1 MRRGLRYLPAS
12 PTKGRRRITALGLGV
27 LAALSLIWQQQA
39 TLASYVDVEFAK
51 ATFSAATLDAIAPDT
66 TARASRIDIDWA
78 AASGDWATPQY
89 TLDWSSFPSGSGM
102 AELYSGTGTSATH
115 SIGSAA
121 TSGRLV
127 VTKVSTGGTQSCAL
141 AQGRVFCWGANTNGA
156 LGLGTTTSTN
166 VPREVGGVLAG
177 KTVTDISVGTNH
189 ACAVADGNAYCWGLA
204 TSGRLGNGTTTGT
217 YTSPVAVSTGA
228 MGGTVT
234 SISAGDTH
242 TCATADGNAYC
253 WGNGSNGRLG
263 RGSTTTASTPVAV
276 VTSGVLSGRTVTAIS
291 AGTSHSCAVAD
302 GLAFCWGL
310 GTNGRLGN
318 ASTSGNYT
326 SPVAVSTATGLADRT
341 VTSVSA
347 GNTHTC
353 AVVDGTAYCWGSP
366 TYGRLGNGATSGDVG
381 EPVTVTATMLTAGSV
396 TAINAGSTHTCAIS
410 DGTAYCWG
418 YNNYGQLGDNTV
430 TRRTTPVPVSTAGV
444 LGGRSVTSI
453 SAGASVSCVVGDSL
467 GSCWGLGTSGQ
478 LGNSASSTSRVPVD
492 AAVNGLTCP
501 AGAVLVGSDCSLVQG
516 SSFSYRLDYSIGSWT
531 APASSWVTATTKTR
545 AAVEPSATAKTS
557 TSLTLGWDAVSELS
571 QSYAEYT
578 VQRSTS
584 SSGSSPVTVYKGGLR
599 SVLDRGGLATRA
611 SILTVDQ
618 LSAGADHTCALLE
631 GSVYCWGD
639 NTDGELG
646 INSTT
651 DASVPTA
658 VTTTSGLGG
667 TSISSLSAGE
677 NHTCAVADGTVYCWG
692 YNGDGRSG
700 GTATADKLVPTAV
713 AGVTNAT
720 QVTSGWWHT
729 CALADG
735 KVWCWGDNTR
745 GQIGDGTT
753 TTSRATPVQV
763 GGLLAGKTVSA
774 VSAGGAHTCAIA
786 SGVVYCWGSN
796 VSGQLGI
803 NTSGSATNSSV
814 PVAMLASGSF
824 TNTNVTELSAGY
836 AHSCAISSGKL
847 FCWGYNAS
855 GQIGNNGTALALVA
869 TAVNTP
875 WAANAALGSVA
886 AGQYHS
892 CVSAAGK
899 AYCWG
904 ENANGQLGDGST
916 INRTVPVAVTA
927 SGPLSGTVSQIS
939 AGGLHAC
946 AVSGT
951 AAYCWGSNTTGQV
964 GDGSTTQRTAPVAVQ
979 TVAGAPCATGA
990 SLITPSTCSLAPG
1003 TTYYYRVKFTVDGAI
1018 STTSDWVGIKTS
1030 S

>member
-12 PTKGRRRITALGLGV
+12 PAKGRRRITALGLGV

-51 ATFSAATLDAIAPDT
+51 ATFSAATLDAIAPDP

-89 TLDWSSFPSGSGM
+89 TLDWSSFPSGSGT
-102 AELYSGTGTSATH
+102 AELYSGTGTSATQ

-127 VTKVSTGGTQSCAL
+127 VTKVSTGGTQSCAV

-156 LGLGTTTSTN
+156 LGLGATTSTN
-166 VPREVGGVLAG
+166 VPREVGGALAG

-204 TSGRLGNGTTTGT
+204 TNGRLGNGTTSGT

-234 SISAGDTH
+234 SISAGDSH

-353 AVVDGTAYCWGSP
+353 AVVDGTAYCWGS
-366 TYGRLGNGATSGDVG
+366 TTNGRLGNGATSGDVSQ
-381 EPVTVTATMLTAGSV
+381 PVTVTATLLTAGSV
-396 TAINAGSTHTCAIS
+396 TAISAGSTHTCAIS

-430 TRRTTPVPVSTAGV
+430 TQRTTPVAVSTAGV
-444 LGGRSVTSI
+444 LDGRSVTSI

-516 SSFSYRLDYSIGSWT
+516 SSFSYRLGYSIGSWT
-531 APASSWVTATTKTR
+531 APASPWVTATTKTR
-545 AAVEPSATAKTS
+545 AAVEPSADAKTS
-557 TSLTLGWDAVSELS
+557 RSLTLGWDAVSELGD
-571 QSYAEYT
+571 SYAGYT
-578 VQRSTS
+578 LQRSTS
-584 SSGSSPVTVYKGGLR
+584 SSGSSPVTVYAGPLR
-599 SVLDRGGLATRA
+599 SALDRGGLAARTDN
-611 SILTVDQ
+611 LVVDRI
-618 LSAGADHTCALLE
+618 SAGTDHTCAVLE
-631 GSVYCWGD
+631 GAVYCWGNND
-639 NTDGELG
+639 NGELG
-646 INSTT
+646 DGTT
-651 DASVPTA
+651 TARTSPTA
-658 VTTTSGLGG
+658 VTTTGVLSGLTASRVASGD
-667 TSISSLSAGE
+667 
-677 NHTCAVADGTVYCWG
+677 NHTCVIADGGVYCWG
-692 YNGDGRSG
+692 QNEYGELGNGS
-700 GTATADKLVPTAV
+700 ATASSVPV
-713 AGVTNAT
+713 AAGSF
-720 QVTSGWWHT
+720 TSASQLAAGYMHT

-735 KVWCWGDNTR
+735 DVYCWGDNSR
-745 GQIGDGTT
+745 GQLGDGTT
-753 TTSRATPVQV
+753 TPRTSPVKV
-763 GGLLAGKTVSA
+763 GGLLAGKTVTEIA
-774 VSAGGAHTCAIA
+774 AGAGHTCALA
-786 SGVVYCWGSN
+786 GGQAYCWGSD
-796 VSGQLGI
+796 VSGQLGDGQ
-803 NTSGSATNSSV
+803 TGSANNSSV
-814 PVAMLASGSF
+814 PVAVSTSGALAGR
-824 TNTNVTELSAGY
+824 TVTEISAGE
-836 AHSCAISSGKL
+836 AHTCVIADGDAY
-847 FCWGYNAS
+847 CWGYALYGQLGNGSTTLSSLPVAVTESWAAGATLSSLSLGQYFSCVVADGKAYCWGEGAS
-855 GQIGNNGTALALVA
+855 GQIGNNSTSNRTTPVAVA
-869 TAVNTP
+869 TSVLSGTVTRVSSGSDHAC
-875 WAANAALGSVA
+875 ALSGDS
-886 AGQYHS
+886 
-892 CVSAAGK
+892 

-904 ENANGQLGDGST
+904 ANGSGRLGNSST
-916 INRTVPVAVTA
+916 TSTNSPVAVTA
-927 SGPLSGTVSQIS
+927 V
-939 AGGLHAC
+939 
-946 AVSGT
+946 T
-951 AAYCWGSNTTGQV
+951 AAGCSG
-964 GDGSTTQRTAPVAVQ
+964 
-979 TVAGAPCATGA
+979 GAT
-990 SLITPSTCSLAPG
+990 LITPNTCSLKPG

-1018 STTSDWVGIKTS
+1018 TTTSDWVGIKTS